1 VLPARRSE
9 LVSYGLCATALI
21 LGIYVFGVDRHKP
34 STAEQ
39 ASRLG
44 MLIRVWHPDDVT
56 RVTIDRKTA
65 TGIEHIELVREN
77 DHWKLTSPR
86 VASASHLAV
95 LPLLESIR
103 GARSERAVGQA
114 TPSERAQFGLDAP
127 RVRVEV
133 AMKGVIIKLAV
144 GREATTGGGPAPAAN
159 LDAGAAGAELRPA
172 YLELSPYGD
181 DPGGVFVVSPDLVGA
196 LDRSADAY
204 REPSLVGQEKSTN
217 FRHVELHSTAG
228 GEVVLDKNEHGTWR
242 LTKGASLW
250 QGAPVRVDADVF
262 NGFTQMLADLRADPF
277 VPDDT
282 PIDTTKGG
290 TLDVKQKD
298 GMPEV
303 HVAWGGA
310 CPKDPKLVVV
320 QMRAPEK
327 ATGCVPKLIVDGLA
341 RPAGEWIDAGAFG
354 LLFGS
359 ENAKISEIEAVS
371 IELAGKKL
379 VDGERS
385 GEGLHLRAPSESD
398 ADKDASERLLRALA
412 QLKGA
417 PLVVPADKLAAYGL
431 GPAAGRA
438 TLRRRVDAATS
449 GDVPPEG
456 GTSEDWAQ
464 TIEFSLPIDDPD
476 APKPKGDRPED
487 KNDKSE
493 AAKFVFVRRLDDGAV
508 LRVPATE
515 ASVLGAA
522 AGRLVQSPFLVDLA
536 ADAIER
542 VTVRSDAPLAVPY
555 ELSKDGAV
563 YKLIAPSDVGTDPAS
578 AIEIGKQL
586 ATLTCQRWVAEKDD
600 GTFGF
605 AKPSATITLKLG
617 GAKASE
623 VVIELGTT
631 APEGGVYAR
640 VRGRDPVCTLA
651 DGKRDALVRP
661 PFDRAILGVD
671 PTDAPRVVLTRDK
684 TVRALRFTEAK
695 VWREDADAGSPGG
708 DVLARTLADL
718 VVGLRA
724 EALVHLGEA
733 AKDEGFA
740 TPTLVI
746 ETRTPDGKAKRRVV
760 IGEASRVDRMRV
772 YWARV
777 DGVNATFTIARDE
790 VDRLLTSM

>member
-21 LGIYVFGVDRHKP
+21 MGIYVFGVDRHKP

-65 TGIEHIELVREN
+65 QGTEHIELVREG
-77 DHWKLTSPR
+77 DRWKLTSPR

-114 TPSERAQFGLDAP
+114 TPSEKAQFGLDAP
-127 RVRVEV
+127 RVRVEI
-133 AMKGVIIKLAV
+133 AMKGVLIKLAV
-144 GREATTGGGPAPAAN
+144 GREATTGGGPAPAPAPGGG
-159 LDAGAAGAELRPA
+159 DAGAEQRPA

-217 FRHVELHSTAG
+217 FRHVEVHSAAG
-228 GEVVLDKNEHGTWR
+228 GEVVLDKSAHGTWH
-242 LTKGASLW
+242 LAK
-250 QGAPVRVDADVF
+250 GAPVFQSAPIRVDADVF

-282 PIDTTKGG
+282 PVDTTKGG
-290 TLDVKQKD
+290 TLDVKQKE

-327 ATGCVPKLIVDGLA
+327 ATGCVPKLIADGLA
-341 RPAGEWIDAGAFG
+341 RPASEWIDTAAFG

-371 IELAGKKL
+371 IELGGKKL
-379 VDGERS
+379 VDGERA
-385 GEGLHLRAPSESD
+385 GEGLHLRAPTESESD
-398 ADKDASERLLRALA
+398 KDATERLLRALA
-412 QLKGA
+412 QLRGA
-417 PLVVPADKLAAYGL
+417 PLLVANDKLASYGL
-431 GPAAGRA
+431 SPAAGRA
-438 TLRRRVDAATS
+438 TLRRRVDSATS

-456 GTSEDWAQ
+456 GTSEDCSQ

-476 APKPKGDRPED
+476 APKEKPTKPERTD
-487 KNDKSE
+487 ASD

-522 AGRLVQSPFLVDLA
+522 AGRLVQSPFLVDLS
-536 ADAIER
+536 ADAIEH
-542 VTVRSDAPLAVPY
+542 VTVRSDAPLAVPF
-555 ELSKDGAV
+555 ELTKDGAV
-563 YKLIAPSDVGTDPAS
+563 YKLIAPSDVGTDPAI
-578 AIEIGKQL
+578 AIELGKQL
-586 ATLTCQRWVAEKDD
+586 ATLTCQRWVADKDD

-605 AKPSATITLKLG
+605 AKPSATIALKLG
-617 GAKASE
+617 GAKATDL
-623 VVIELGTT
+623 VIELGAT

-661 PFDRAILGVD
+661 PFDRGILAVD
-671 PTDAPRVVLTRDK
+671 PTDAPRVLLTHDK
-684 TVRALRFTEAK
+684 TVRALRFTDAK
-695 VWREDADAGSPGG
+695 VWREDADAGTPGG

-724 EALVHLGEA
+724 EALVHLGEPG
-733 AKDEGFA
+733 KDEGFA
-740 TPTLVI
+740 APTLVI
-746 ETRTPDGKAKRRVV
+746 ETRAPDGKTKRRLV
-760 IGEASRVDRMRV
+760 IGDAARIDRMRV
-772 YWARV
+772 YWVRV
-777 DGVNATFTIARDE
+777 DGVNATFTVSRDE
-790 VDRLLTSM
+790 VDRILTSM